1 MERHIMIKFISYTG
15 KYPNLCS
22 GVLTVEIDGKEYKFG
37 HEYTDYDWK
46 NNCYKNDNFEQFWT
60 SGGYIRKSKKWG
72 MCAEHAPWNI
82 NVCWDNANEKHPQW
96 VIDILPKLL
105 EIFNE
110 NVPYGCCG
118 GCI

>member
-1 MERHIMIKFISYTG
+1 MNIKFISYSG

-37 HEYTDYDWK
+37 HESGDYDFEKRRYK
-46 NNCYKNDNFEQFWT
+46 NNNFEQFWS
-60 SGGYIRKSKKWG
+60 SGGRIEKDKDWN
-72 MCAEHAPWNI
+72 MWAEDDPWELNGYW
-82 NVCWDNANEKHPQW
+82 NKADNKHPQW

>member
-1 MERHIMIKFISYTG
+1 MNIKFISYTG

-37 HEYTDYDWK
+37 HESTDYDWK
-46 NNCYKNDNFEQFWT
+46 NNCYKNDNFEQFWS
-60 SGGYIRKSKKWG
+60 SGGRIRRGKDWD
-72 MCAEHAPWNI
+72 MCTEHSPWE
-82 NVCWDNANEKHPQW
+82 VHRYWDKANEKHPQW

-105 EIFNE
+105 EVFNE
-110 NVPYGCCG
+110 NVPHGCCG

>member
-1 MERHIMIKFISYTG
+1 MNIKFISYTG

-37 HEYTDYDWK
+37 HEIGDYDWK
-46 NNCYKNDNFEQFWT
+46 NNCFKNDNFEQFWV
-60 SGGYIRKSKKWG
+60 SGGCIRKSKDWG
-72 MCAEHAPWNI
+72 MCAKHAPWKVNDYW
-82 NVCWDNANEKHPQW
+82 NNTDEKHPQW

-105 EIFNE
+105 EVFNE

>member
-1 MERHIMIKFISYTG
+1 MNIKFISYTG

-22 GVLTVEIDGKEYKFG
+22 GVLTIEIDGKEYKFG
-37 HEYTDYDWK
+37 HEHTDYDWK
-46 NNCYKNDNFEQFWT
+46 NNCFKNDNFDQFWVT
-60 SGGYIRKSKKWG
+60 GGCIRRGKDWD
-72 MCAEHAPWNI
+72 MWAEHAPWNI
-82 NVCWDNANEKHPQW
+82 TGYWNKSDAKHPQW

-105 EIFNE
+105 EVFNE